1 MAKRKLSPEQRTEI
15 RSDIKTALESGQK
28 QADILR
34 DVAKKYGITTI
45 TAGWYR
51 RTLTKDATA
60 QKPKPKDGRRK
71 RGKGRK
77 GVAKVIEPKGELKV
91 RVVTLA
97 FCPFCGEKIPNAVII
112 QGKKPI
118 VVPVDIRYC
127 SLCGD
132 RLPNAITK

>member
-15 RSDIKTALESGQK
+15 RSDIKTAIESGQK
-28 QADILR
+28 QADVLR
-34 DVAKKYGITTI
+34 DVAKKYGISTV
-45 TAGWYR
+45 TAGWYLR
-51 RTLTKDATA
+51 AIRAKDTE
-60 QKPKPKDGRRK
+60 KKPKDGRRR

-77 GVAKVIEPKGELKV
+77 GMIKDIAPKSELKI
-91 RVVTLA
+91 RVVTIA

-127 SLCGD
+127 SHCGD